1 LHQLYLISFMDKP
14 LSFICMNKEKSRD
27 VQSCLNYLLILIVIL
42 FSSVIVNGQSKT
54 VNFGFQ
60 IEPIIPNKLF
70 RIEEQI
76 YNESGVV
83 FSITPNPGVS
93 YGGVVQFGLDDR
105 FALET
110 GMNYLRR
117 SFTIDVDDN
126 GFKKDLTFVADNFE
140 VPLTIIYYVRLGEKL
155 FMGHSVGVSFQLLP
169 SSLYSR
175 NAGDIVMGNPEY
187 ELEQISVRKYWVV
200 TAFKGSF
207 GFEYRT
213 EKKGYFFIGPV
224 YHLFNPLY
232 NSRVNYSRNTTS
244 VKGMKIN
251 AIGDY
256 FGLVFRYSFPPSSIL
271 KKEEKP

>member
-1 LHQLYLISFMDKP
+1 MDKS
-14 LSFICMNKEKSRD
+14 LFFIDMTKVKGGKLL
-27 VQSCLNYLLILIVIL
+27 SCLKYSLILFVIL
-42 FSSVIVNGQSKT
+42 LNSLIVNGQSNT

-76 YNESGVV
+76 YNESGVN

-93 YGGVVQFGLDDR
+93 YGGVVQFGLNKR

-117 SFTIDVDDN
+117 SFTIAVDDN

-140 VPLTIIYYVRLGEKL
+140 VPLSIIYYIRLGEKL
-155 FMGHSVGVSFQLLP
+155 YMGHSVGISFQLLP

-175 NAGDIVMGNPEY
+175 DAGDLVMGNEEY
-187 ELEQISVRKYWVV
+187 ELEQISMRRYWVV
-200 TAFKGSF
+200 PAFKGSF

-213 EKKGYFFIGPV
+213 EKKGYFFMGPV
-224 YHLFNPLY
+224 YHLFTPLY
-232 NSRVNYSRNTTS
+232 YSRVNYSRNTTS

-256 FGLVFRYSFPPSSIL
+256 FGLVFRYSFPPSVL
-271 KKEEKP
+271 KKKEEKP